1 MTELIEVEYA
11 ASNILPIAFHPG
23 AIPTDMGS
31 SLPEDF
37 HHILIDTVDLAA
49 DSLVWLTEAR
59 KEWLSGRYVSAN
71 WDVTELEARKDEIV
85 KGDKLKFKMAF

>member
-1 MTELIEVEYA
+1 MLQEEGNTVHVRVSLNTVRLTEVC
-11 ASNILPIAFHPG
+11 
-23 AIPTDMGS
+23 
-31 SLPEDF
+31 
-37 HHILIDTVDLAA
+37 LIDTVDLAA

>member
-1 MTELIEVEYA
+1 M
-11 ASNILPIAFHPG
+11 PIAFHPG
-23 AIPTDMGS
+23 VIATDMGS
-31 SLPEDF
+31 SLPEEY
-37 HHILIDTVDLAA
+37 HPLLIDTVELAA
-49 DSLVWLTEAR
+49 DSLVWLTETR